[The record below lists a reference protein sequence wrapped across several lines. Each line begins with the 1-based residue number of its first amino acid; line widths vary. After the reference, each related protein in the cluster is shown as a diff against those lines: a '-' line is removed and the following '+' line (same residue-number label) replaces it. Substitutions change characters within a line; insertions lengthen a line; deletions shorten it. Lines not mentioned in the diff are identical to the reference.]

1 MDNVRNRKQFDINNL
16 IENNILEK
24 SMSAQ
29 LQNPYESGRGSKRFE
44 GKKGKRKS
52 KSIPAEYYHLAYR
65 V

>member
-1 MDNVRNRKQFDINNL
+1 MDNVRKKKQFDINNL

-29 LQNPYESGRGSKRFE
+29 LQNPYESGKGSKRYE
-44 GKKGKRKS
+44 SKKGKNKS
-52 KSIPAEYYHLAYR
+52 KSIPAEYYYLAYR

>member
-1 MDNVRNRKQFDINNL
+1 MDNIRKKKQFDINSL

-29 LQNPYESGRGSKRFE
+29 LQNPYESGRGSKRYE
-44 GKKGKRKS
+44 AKKGKKNS
-52 KSIPAEYYHLAYR
+52 KAIPAEYYYLAYR

>member
-1 MDNVRNRKQFDINNL
+1 MDNVRKKKQFDINNL

-29 LQNPYESGRGSKRFE
+29 LQNPYESGRGSKRIE
-44 GKKGKRKS
+44 GKKGRKNS
-52 KSIPAEYYHLAYR
+52 KAIPHEYYYLAYR